1 MAAMVP
7 VIPGEVGDWLGFDP
21 SGDMEA
27 MQGGLTRWRRMVQPN
42 QDWMTGRILD
52 LILRNEGMRAASA

>member
-1 MAAMVP
+1 
-7 VIPGEVGDWLGFDP
+7 
-21 SGDMEA
+21 MEA

-52 LILRNEGMRAASA
+52 LIAAQRGAEGGRA